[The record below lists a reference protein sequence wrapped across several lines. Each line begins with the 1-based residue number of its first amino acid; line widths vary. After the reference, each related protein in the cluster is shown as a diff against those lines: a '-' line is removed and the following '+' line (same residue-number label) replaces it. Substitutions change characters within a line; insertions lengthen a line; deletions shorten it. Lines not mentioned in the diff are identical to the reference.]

1 MSKFYKWFVLALLG
15 GAYFFHQAD
24 RAIFGVLT
32 PYIESD
38 LGLDKLEIGRINT
51 ILSWTIAAVTFFAG
65 FVGDRFSRKWIIT
78 FSLMFWSFATMAM
91 GVAGEWR
98 FVGISLSAY
107 VVVMFLRAFATG
119 GGESFYGPASMS
131 LIAAYHVKTRSLA
144 FSINQGA
151 LYLGLMLSGFLA
163 LEVFGIFG
171 GWRQVFIAFGAA
183 GLLLGVFFIW
193 ALKDAPRAV
202 GRERRT
208 AKPGIARSLAAYFL
222 NPSALLATT
231 GFIAIVCVNN
241 AYLFWAPTIF
251 AEKFFAGEV
260 EKAVVTVGA
269 HAMFFHHLVA
279 FVAILFGGWLTDRFV
294 GRYPRFRLGLQIVA
308 LSAGSIALFFIGRG
322 STFAAAVALTAVYG
336 LFRGLFEVNT
346 HASVFDVVPAECR
359 ASVVGFMLL
368 LAFFIGGWFS
378 GDFMGRVLANATS
391 GGCSRAFTIMSG
403 VYLVGALCMS
413 VSFFFTFHRDRVRF
427 APKAD
432 VK

>member
-1 MSKFYKWFVLALLG
+1 MTSRRYKWVMLALLG

-51 ILSWTIAAVTFFAG
+51 VLSWTIAAVTFFAG

-78 FSLMFWSFATMAM
+78 FSLMFWSLATMAM

-98 FVGISLSAY
+98 FAGISLSAY
-107 VVVMFLRAFATG
+107 AVVMLLRAFATG

-131 LIAAYHVKTRSLA
+131 LIAAYHEKTRSLA

-163 LEVFGIFG
+163 LKVFGFFG
-171 GWRQVFIAFGAA
+171 GWRPVFVAFGAA

-193 ALKDAPRAV
+193 ALKEAPDRTAD
-202 GRERRT
+202 RESRT
-208 AKPGIARSLAAYFL
+208 AKSESRIVRSLAAYFF

-251 AEKFFAGEV
+251 AERFGVEPVAAGS
-260 EKAVVTVGA
+260 
-269 HAMFFHHLVA
+269 HAMFYHHLVA
-279 FVAILFGGWLTDRFV
+279 FGAILFGGWLTDRFV
-294 GRYPRFRLGLQIVA
+294 GRCPRFRLGLQIVS
-308 LSAGSIALFFIGRG
+308 LLAGAVALFCVGRG
-322 STFAAAVALTAVYG
+322 GTFAAAVTMTAGYG
-336 LFRGLFEVNT
+336 LARGLFEVNT
-346 HASVFDVVPAECR
+346 HASVFDVVPADCR

-378 GDFMGRVLANATS
+378 GDFIGGVLKHAGTE
-391 GGCSRAFTIMSG
+391 GCERAFTIMAG
-403 VYLVGALCMS
+403 VYVVAAVCMA
-413 VSFFFTFHRDRVRF
+413 VSFFFTFRRARRRF
-427 APKAD
+427 CGPNAVPG
-432 VK
+432 